1 MTSVGLAV
9 AAIPEGLP
17 AVVTIMLSIGIT
29 RMARKNSIIRKLPA
43 VETLG
48 SSTVIASD
56 KTGTLTQNKMKVVEV
71 TGIYGDN
78 KKQILQLASMCTD
91 CNIYKENNQFL
102 VEGEATEKA
111 IVESALSI
119 GENRDNLYEQ
129 MERVN
134 ELPFDSE
141 RKMMTTIHRVGNKY
155 RIITKGA
162 PDVLIRRCNKYTSQ
176 GRQISIT
183 NSEISYIEKQNE
195 LMAKMIDPPREGV
208 KEAIATCKR
217 AGIKT
222 VMITGDHI
230 LTAKAIA
237 TELGILKAGDKAI
250 TGEELDKIPDKE
262 LEKNIMSYSVFA
274 RVSPEHKV
282 KIVKAFRAKGNVVAM
297 TGDGVNDAPA
307 LKNADI
313 GIAMGQTGTDV
324 AKNASDM
331 ILTDDNFVT
340 IIEAVKE
347 GRHIYE
353 NIKKTVHFSIATN
366 VGEIVTMFMGL
377 ILGFNAPLVAI
388 QLLWINL
395 VTDSLPGIA
404 LGLEPIDKDIMNK
417 KPKKVNES
425 IFAGGLWGKI
435 ILEGIMIGALTL
447 FAFSLGNKLYGLQV
461 GRTMAFFTLSAS
473 ELVHS
478 FNIKSE
484 YSVFKVGIFNNLY
497 LIGAVVIG
505 LVLQSLVISNSSIA
519 TIFDSVPLN
528 KTQWLYAIIIS
539 ILPLII
545 VEIQKAINEFR
556 FGKVV
561 YPRKEAVQ
569 KL

>member
-195 LMAKMIDPPREGV
+195 LMAKRALRVIAVAYKDLDILPNSIDTNIENDLTFCGLIGMIDPPREGV

-282 KIVKAFRAKGNVVAM
+282 KIE
-297 TGDGVNDAPA
+297 
-307 LKNADI
+307 
-313 GIAMGQTGTDV
+313 
-324 AKNASDM
+324 
-331 ILTDDNFVT
+331 T
-340 IIEAVKE
+340 I
-347 GRHIYE
+347 Y
-353 NIKKTVHFSIATN
+353 
-366 VGEIVTMFMGL
+366 
-377 ILGFNAPLVAI
+377 
-388 QLLWINL
+388 
-395 VTDSLPGIA
+395 
-404 LGLEPIDKDIMNK
+404 MNK
-417 KPKKVNES
+417 
-425 IFAGGLWGKI
+425 W
-435 ILEGIMIGALTL
+435 
-447 FAFSLGNKLYGLQV
+447 
-461 GRTMAFFTLSAS
+461 
-473 ELVHS
+473 
-478 FNIKSE
+478 
-484 YSVFKVGIFNNLY
+484 
-497 LIGAVVIG
+497 
-505 LVLQSLVISNSSIA
+505 
-519 TIFDSVPLN
+519 
-528 KTQWLYAIIIS
+528 
-539 ILPLII
+539 
-545 VEIQKAINEFR
+545 
-556 FGKVV
+556 
-561 YPRKEAVQ
+561 KE
-569 KL
+569 